1 MEILVLCLIFGA
13 LAGLIAGLFGL
24 GGGVVLVPFLMW
36 LFNREGFSYDT
47 LMVTAVATSLATIIP
62 TSISSIFAHHK
73 RDAVI
78 WRIVFRMVP
87 GILVGSVFGSIIA
100 DKLPT
105 TILKTVFGIYLLL
118 VSVQMFLQAAPKAQN
133 LTLSNP
139 VASSAGSAIGVLSS
153 LLGIGG
159 GSLTVPFLF
168 KCQFPMRNAVAISS
182 ACGLPIAVAG
192 TVSYMLLGWNVED
205 ASEWS
210 MGYVYLPAFGGIVA
224 SSIFLAPVG
233 AKMAHSLPTEKLKR
247 FFAVFL
253 FFVGIK
259 ILWW

>member
-1 MEILVLCLIFGA
+1 M
-13 LAGLIAGLFGL
+13 

-36 LFNREGFSYDT
+36 LLNREGFSYDI
-47 LMVTAVATSLATIIP
+47 LMVVAVATSLATIIP
-62 TSISSIFAHHK
+62 TSISSIIAHHK
-73 RDAVI
+73 RGAVI

-87 GILVGSVFGSIIA
+87 GILIGSVFGSIIA
-100 DKLPT
+100 EKLPT
-105 TILKTVFGIYLLL
+105 TTLKIIFGIYLLL
-118 VSVQMFLQAAPKAQN
+118 VSAQMFLQAAPKVQN
-133 LTLSNP
+133 LTLSIP
-139 VASSAGSAIGVLSS
+139 IATSAGSVIGILSS

-159 GSLTVPFLF
+159 GSLTVPFLY
-168 KCQFPMRNAVAISS
+168 KCQFPMRNAVAIAS

-192 TVSYMLLGWNVED
+192 TASYMLLGWNRED
-205 ASEWS
+205 ASEWII
-210 MGYVYLPAFGGIVA
+210 GYVYLPAFTAIVA

-233 AKMAHSLPTEKLKR
+233 ARLAHSLPTEKLKR